1 MKGNIFNSKGI
12 HVGVIVGREI
22 FDRSG
27 TKLYDLKG
35 INIYRLSRELIGH
48 LNDEAVRT
56 SGSIKRPT
64 ACSRSLPQART
75 VDARERHAECPIGGG
90 FN

>member
-22 FDRSG
+22 FDRNG

-35 INIYRLSRELIGH
+35 INIYRLSGELVGH
-48 LNDEAVRT
+48 LNDA
-56 SGSIKRPT
+56 SG
-64 ACSRSLPQART
+64 L
-75 VDARERHAECPIGGG
+75 ERRLDKATDRL
-90 FN
+90 FT